1 MKVGEVE
8 VCLNL
13 SHSPRFLK
21 RWDGVNSG
29 RDMACALVLTYH
41 SLLKRG
47 MGETQTGRPGWLT
60 VAQKEASWALLRT
73 TVKDFSTCISVALSP
88 SKCLPDAESAWGS
101 VWPVHRK
108 GEILFSHWF
117 KTNMSR
123 SNISS
128 PHMSVCLVTVFSLS
142 SSISLCVILW
152 VVFFFLK
159 GVWSDISWVPS
170 PTQLRH
176 KERKR
181 AWILGSQKVR
191 V

>member
-1 MKVGEVE
+1 MEE
-8 VCLNL
+8 QW
-13 SHSPRFLK
+13 P
-21 RWDGVNSG
+21 WQWP
-29 RDMACALVLTYH
+29 CALVLTYH

-123 SNISS
+123 SKIFFPS
-128 PHMSVCLVTVFSLS
+128 HVCFSCYGFSLS

-152 VVFFFLK
+152 VVVVFSLRE
-159 GVWSDISWVPS
+159 SDQTSAEFHHLHS
-170 PTQLRH
+170 
-176 KERKR
+176 
-181 AWILGSQKVR
+181 
-191 V
+191 